1 MTSFNKIAI
10 VSRTT
15 KSEHQKQ
22 CQQIVELL
30 IEKYNSSV
38 YMNESFGKT
47 MNHSKIIPMEQLDDF
62 DLVIAFGGDG
72 TILWASRYTDK
83 TPLFGINAGHL
94 GFLTAST
101 LEDGLTNLQR
111 VMSGDYILEKC
122 MRLKVSLNGKELP
135 TALNEAY
142 ITNKLS
148 AHICQLNIY
157 VDDFHIG
164 KHLLDGVI
172 VSTPV
177 GSTAY
182 ALSAGGSIIEPSFKA
197 MQIVPVNS
205 VSRRIRPFLIPIDS
219 VVTITVPES
228 FEEEIIVITDGIL
241 EGKLHSESVVKITMA
256 EQQTIFVRFPN
267 YGFFNRLK
275 DKLDF

>member
-1 MTSFNKIAI
+1 MVQFNKIAI
-10 VSRTT
+10 VSRLT
-15 KSEHQKQ
+15 KSEHQAQ
-22 CQQIVELL
+22 CQQLVDLL
-30 IEKYNSSV
+30 IEKYGSTV
-38 YMNESFGKT
+38 HMNESFGKI
-47 MNHSKIIPMEQLDDF
+47 MNYTKTTSMEQLKNF

-72 TILWASRYTDK
+72 TILWTSRYTNK

-101 LEDGLTNLQR
+101 LEDGMKNLDR
-111 VMSGDYILEKC
+111 VMIGDYILEYC
-122 MRLKVSLNGKELP
+122 MRLNVHLDDKKLP
-135 TALNEAY
+135 SALNESY

-148 AHICQLNIY
+148 AHICQLDLY

-164 KHLLDGVI
+164 KHLLDGVL

-205 VSRRIRPFLIPIDS
+205 VSRRMRPFVIPVNS
-219 VVTITVPES
+219 TISATIPES
-228 FEEEIIVITDGIL
+228 FDGEIIILNDGIL
-241 EGKLHSESVVKITMA
+241 EGTLQPDSIVKITMA
-256 EQQTIFVRFPN
+256 KQQTVFIRFPN

>member
-1 MTSFNKIAI
+1 MTHFNKIAI

-15 KSEHQKQ
+15 RSEHQIQ
-22 CQQIVELL
+22 CQQIVDLL
-30 IEKYNSSV
+30 IEKYGSSV
-38 YMNESFGKT
+38 YMNESFGKN
-47 MNHSKIIPMEQLDDF
+47 MNYTKITPMEQLNDF

-72 TILWASRYTDK
+72 TILWTSRYTNE

-101 LEDGLTNLQR
+101 LKDGLKNLQR
-111 VMSGDYILEKC
+111 VMSGGYILEHC
-122 MRLKVSLNGKELP
+122 MRLNVKLNGKELP
-135 TALNEAY
+135 SALNEAY

-148 AHICQLNIY
+148 AHICHLDLY
-157 VDDFHIG
+157 VDDFYLG
-164 KHLLDGVI
+164 KHLLDGI
-172 VSTPV
+172 LVSTPV

-205 VSRRIRPFLIPIDS
+205 VSRRMRPFLIPVGSTIS
-219 VVTITVPES
+219 ITVPES
-228 FEEEIIVITDGIL
+228 FDGEVIVINDGFL
-241 EGKLHSESVVKITMA
+241 EGKLHPDSIVKLTMA
-256 EQQTIFVRFPN
+256 NKKTIFVRFPD